1 MKNSPG
7 KPARISGFER
17 LPKNDRE
24 KILDISQEKSYRK
37 GETVFVEGEI
47 AEGFFVVLKG
57 KVKVFKLSREGKE
70 AILHI
75 CGPGDHFG
83 HAALHGSRIFPAC
96 AETLEKSEILHIP
109 REGFVDLLAK
119 EPSIALDLFTVLS
132 ERLRELTVQVE
143 NLALKEVPGRL
154 ASYILS
160 LSVKQG
166 GTKDVSL
173 GFSKTQLAGIL
184 GTTPETLSRM
194 LSDFSSRGYI
204 KDNRGEIQIIDLPGL
219 ENLAEQGRFTD

>member
-1 MKNSPG
+1 VKNSPV
-7 KPARISGFER
+7 KSARISGFEG
-17 LPKNDRE
+17 LPENDRE
-24 KILDISQEKSYRK
+24 KILDISQVKRYRK
-37 GETVFVEGEI
+37 GETVFMEGEV
-47 AEGFFVVLKG
+47 AEGFFVALKG
-57 KVKVFKLSREGKE
+57 KVKVFKLSREGRE

-83 HAALHGSRIFPAC
+83 HAALHGSKTFPAC
-96 AETLEKSEILHIP
+96 AETLENSEILHIP
-109 REGFVDLLAK
+109 REGFVELLAK
-119 EPSIALDLFTVLS
+119 EPSIALDLFEVLS

-166 GTKDVSL
+166 GAEDVSL
-173 GFSKTQLAGIL
+173 GFSKTQLASIL

-204 KDNRGEIQIIDLPGL
+204 KENRGAIHIIDHPGL
-219 ENLAEQGRFTD
+219 QNLAEQGRFTD